1 MAGGF
6 TIKIDQIPNFR
17 NQLIDSYEKKQ
28 KILTTES
35 NLYLDT
41 IIAPSALNENFYK
54 EINILGPF
62 GSGNTEPKFLL
73 ENIKV
78 ISSKIINNDHIVS
91 VLSGNDGFIF
101 KGFTWNGAN
110 GPLEPY
116 LNKKNKRKINIVG
129 KMRLNEWQGRKN
141 IEFII
146 EDISLA

>member
-1 MAGGF
+1 M
-6 TIKIDQIPNFR
+6 
-17 NQLIDSYEKKQ
+17 
-28 KILTTES
+28 
-35 NLYLDT
+35 YLDT